1 MPFQAR
7 ENDGYI
13 ENGGDLEE
21 SDIEYD
27 HNNGGAGGK
36 RSSGNRNHSRKGKRS
51 TNRPGASG
59 PDQYRY
65 DVLRKYHLSRQSFLY
80 IFKRSFG
87 RIRFFFLLYSLS
99 NYSSDGNYSNKSSL
113 NDSGVVGD
121 QELDNVSVGHRDLQ
135 RYQVGVACILKK
147 FNTIFSS
154 YAEILLH
161 KIGFYIFTGIIR
173 QSKWGCRRRHY
184 QL

>member
-51 TNRPGASG
+51 TNRSGASG
-59 PDQYRY
+59 PDQFRY
-65 DVLRKYHLSRQSFLY
+65 D
-80 IFKRSFG
+80 
-87 RIRFFFLLYSLS
+87 
-99 NYSSDGNYSNKSSL
+99 
-113 NDSGVVGD
+113 
-121 QELDNVSVGHRDLQ
+121 
-135 RYQVGVACILKK
+135 
-147 FNTIFSS
+147 
-154 YAEILLH
+154 ILLN
-161 KIGFYIFTGIIR
+161 
-173 QSKWGCRRRHY
+173 
-184 QL
+184 

>member
-65 DVLRKYHLSRQSFLY
+65 DILRTYHLSRHHFLAYLY
-80 IFKRSFG
+80 IFKK
-87 RIRFFFLLYSLS
+87 IIWQ
-99 NYSSDGNYSNKSSL
+99 NT
-113 NDSGVVGD
+113 
-121 QELDNVSVGHRDLQ
+121 
-135 RYQVGVACILKK
+135 CI
-147 FNTIFSS
+147 S
-154 YAEILLH
+154 YCIAFQTILLTATIATSLH
-161 KIGFYIFTGIIR
+161 
-173 QSKWGCRRRHY
+173 
-184 QL
+184 

>member
-65 DVLRKYHLSRQSFLY
+65 DVLRKYHLSRQSFFYLY

-87 RIRFFFLLYSLS
+87 RIRFFSY
-99 NYSSDGNYSNKSSL
+99 
-113 NDSGVVGD
+113 
-121 QELDNVSVGHRDLQ
+121 
-135 RYQVGVACILKK
+135 CIA
-147 FNTIFSS
+147 FQT
-154 YAEILLH
+154 ILLTATIATSLH
-161 KIGFYIFTGIIR
+161 
-173 QSKWGCRRRHY
+173 
-184 QL
+184 

>member
-7 ENDGYI
+7 ANDGYI

-65 DVLRKYHLSRQSFLY
+65 DILRKYHLSRQHFFLY
-80 IFKRSFG
+80 IFKEIIWHNS
-87 RIRFFFLLYSLS
+87 
-99 NYSSDGNYSNKSSL
+99 
-113 NDSGVVGD
+113 
-121 QELDNVSVGHRDLQ
+121 
-135 RYQVGVACILKK
+135 CI
-147 FNTIFSS
+147 S
-154 YAEILLH
+154 YCIAFQTILLTATIATSLH
-161 KIGFYIFTGIIR
+161 
-173 QSKWGCRRRHY
+173 
-184 QL
+184 